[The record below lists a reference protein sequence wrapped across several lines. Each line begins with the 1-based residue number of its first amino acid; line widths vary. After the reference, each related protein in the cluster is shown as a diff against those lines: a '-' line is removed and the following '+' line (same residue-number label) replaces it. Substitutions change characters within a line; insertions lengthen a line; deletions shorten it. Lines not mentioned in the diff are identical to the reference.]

1 MDLTKL
7 KEEAANNLAALKA
20 NPYPGRLIIAGL
32 DETGKYLIQV
42 YALMGRSPKSR
53 NRVLVPI
60 KELGQLKVEVA
71 DPSLLSENEDLSL
84 IVYTAMAQDQSLR
97 PSSFVVTNGE
107 HTNFALME
115 GVGNIFEGYSY
126 EPDAPN
132 FTPRIAAGFDLLSDD
147 QDDDL
152 NRMARIAL
160 LKKPL
165 SESDNPDFYYYDLV
179 TIPAFGYCIHTYSG
193 DGNPLP
199 SFKGDPYLLPLE
211 GTIGEIAKT
220 VWDNLDEA
228 NRISVAVKFIEIAT
242 GESEICVIN
251 KFQKA

>member
-107 HTNFALME
+107 HTGFVLDSGIRCINDQ
-115 GVGNIFEGYSY
+115 YYY

-132 FTPRIAAGFDLLSDD
+132 FTPRIAARFDLF
-147 QDDDL
+147 DDDPDMEY
-152 NRMARIAL
+152 NRIASMAL
-160 LKKPL
+160 LKKPAYG
-165 SESDNPDFYYYDLV
+165 SEESDLYYYDLV